1 MRTFVAIELTQQC
14 RDNLLEAID
23 TLDSIAGGVKWSD
36 EKKLHLTVKFIGE
49 LDEDVLPDAIEALQK
64 PAEKIPPF
72 SMDISGISGFPPKG
86 PKGVPNVLFAAV
98 QEDSGTLQ
106 NLQSSVEDALAED
119 LGLEREDRDYIP
131 HVTLG
136 RVKEKGFCPPLP
148 KLVKQL
154 PDSYFGKVPVSQM
167 ALIKSELTRD
177 GPIYTPLHEFTLQG
191 EE

>member
-36 EKKLHLTVKFIGE
+36 EEQLHLTVKFIGE
-49 LDEDVLPDAIEALQK
+49 LDEDALPDAVEALQK
-64 PAEKIPPF
+64 PADETPPF

-86 PKGVPNVLFAAV
+86 VPNVLFAAV
-98 QEDSGTLQ
+98 QEDSGVLQ
-106 NLQSSVEDALAED
+106 SLQSSVEDALAEE
-119 LGLEREDRDYIP
+119 LGVEREDRDYIP

-136 RVKEKGFCPPLP
+136 RIKEKGFCPPLP

-154 PDSYFGKVPVSQM
+154 PDSYFGNVPAGEMV
-167 ALIKSELTRD
+167 LIKSELTPD
-177 GPIYTPLHEFTLQG
+177 GPVYTPLHEFTLQG